1 MCKLK
6 HIKSWKQLL
15 KLIFTGSYESVYSPL
30 WEVCPPPNSNNNLAT
45 EQKWFFPV
53 CLQFNILLEVKR
65 IRYCLQLLCSEECL
79 MLVLKKYHILR
90 GSERSKLPPIGQW
103 GARSDHSGTWLVNSL
118 SVRGPLPS
126 VPPTRSHDQ
135 VVRIRRMIKKWL
147 IRNNSYDLTRTN

>member
-79 MLVLKKYHILR
+79 MLVLKNITA
-90 GSERSKLPPIGQW
+90 SAGQS
-103 GARSDHSGTWLVNSL
+103 ARSS
-118 SVRGPLPS
+118 RPS
-126 VPPTRSHDQ
+126 ANEERDQ
-135 VVRIRRMIKKWL
+135 ITAAPDWSIRCQSEVLYLQFLQFSRVHADL
-147 IRNNSYDLTRTN
+147 CYVCFFFSYKYMTTDAISYK